1 MCPTAYYNIQPTI
14 LLPISYACLLCF
26 YIFLSLRPDS
36 SEAGLYRAMDAS
48 IIQIATFIIS
58 RASLLYSNPYWCWVS
73 VVIVSSFGQKGNVS
87 IRKNLMSGFSPYPS
101 NLTRFFISSNKLQT
115 LKKYFTLQFIWFTHI
130 QFTHYIINIASKQQ
144 SIGALNTIVQH
155 TLK

>member
-1 MCPTAYYNIQPTI
+1 MHVYFAFIYSLAWDLI
-14 LLPISYACLLCF
+14 LVKLACT
-26 YIFLSLRPDS
+26 
-36 SEAGLYRAMDAS
+36 GAMDAS

-58 RASLLYSNPYWCWVS
+58 RASLMYSNPYWCWVS

-130 QFTHYIINIASKQQ
+130 QFIHYIINIAPKQQ

>member
-1 MCPTAYYNIQPTI
+1 MHVYFAFIYSLAWDLI
-14 LLPISYACLLCF
+14 LVKLACT
-26 YIFLSLRPDS
+26 
-36 SEAGLYRAMDAS
+36 GAMDAS

-58 RASLLYSNPYWCWVS
+58 RASLMYSNPYWCWVS

-87 IRKNLMSGFSPYPS
+87 IRKNLMFGFSPYPS

-115 LKKYFTLQFIWFTHI
+115 LQFIWFTHI
-130 QFTHYIINIASKQQ
+130 QSIHYIINIASKQQ